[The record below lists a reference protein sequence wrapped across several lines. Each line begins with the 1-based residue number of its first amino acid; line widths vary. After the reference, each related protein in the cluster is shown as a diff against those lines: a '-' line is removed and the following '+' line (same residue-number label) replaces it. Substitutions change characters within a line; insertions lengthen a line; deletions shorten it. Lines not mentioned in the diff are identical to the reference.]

1 MATLTEPAAVLAT
14 HAAPVRLGLRM
25 QVSRESRRLAT
36 ASTFS
41 AAVHVGLV
49 LLLGSWGIAAKPTP
63 SNTALQVSV
72 AAVEPP
78 LEVIE
83 KLLEPTIEERNFEP
97 GQAVLVVSGS
107 AMVAPVVI
115 PEPKPSTAR
124 PQKLSAEQV
133 DVDVF
138 AQSPLLAAVDTGK
151 YKTKLGQIRSAGQ
164 RMQAVIYRGGS
175 VESEKA
181 VALALVWIAK
191 HQLPDGSWS
200 FDHRT
205 SGDCRGQCRHAGTMS
220 NARIAATALAML
232 PFLAA
237 GETHKQG
244 RYKKEIDAGL
254 KFLLRNMQSNG
265 ALTQGGGTMYSQA
278 LATVVLCEL
287 SAITRD
293 RDLLKPS
300 RTAMGYI
307 VAAQDPRGGGWRYF
321 PGMPGDTSV
330 TGWQVMALKS
340 ADNAYHPVP
349 PVSLEGARK
358 FLDYVQQDGGS
369 AYGYATPDEASTA
382 STPVGLLCRMQ
393 MGWTRDEP
401 ALIHGVEA
409 LMVRGPLPNNM
420 YYNFYATQVLHHF
433 GGPHWT
439 EWNKRMRDHLVRTQA
454 TAGHETGSWHF
465 EEVTREDALAPLV
478 GGRLYTTA
486 LAALTL
492 EVYYRY
498 LPLYGNRIFP
508 DETKK
513 P

>member
-1 MATLTEPAAVLAT
+1 MATLTEPAAALAT
-14 HAAPVRLGLRM
+14 HAPSERAALR
-25 QVSRESRRLAT
+25 VHISRASGRLAA
-36 ASTFS
+36 ASAWS
-41 AAVHVGLV
+41 AVVHVGLV
-49 LLLGSWGIAAKPTP
+49 VLLGSWGIAPPPPPSYMTLQATVAK
-63 SNTALQVSV
+63 
-72 AAVEPP
+72 VEPP
-78 LEVIE
+78 PEVIE
-83 KLLEPTIEERNFEP
+83 KLIEPKVEERSVEQMQP
-97 GQAVLVVSGS
+97 VLAFGGI
-107 AMVAPVVI
+107 AAVAPVVI
-115 PEPKPSTAR
+115 PEPKPTSAR
-124 PQKLSAEQV
+124 PQKLSTEQV

-138 AQSPLLAAVDTGK
+138 AQTPLLAAVEAGK
-151 YKTKLGQIRSAGQ
+151 YKEKLGQFRSPGQ

-181 VALALVWIAK
+181 VERALVWLAK
-191 HQLPDGSWS
+191 HQLPDGGWS

-220 NARIAATALAML
+220 GARIAATSLAML

-244 RYKKEIDAGL
+244 RYKKQLEAGL
-254 KFLLRNMQSNG
+254 KFLLRNMQPNG

-287 SAITRD
+287 SALTRD

-330 TGWQVMALKS
+330 TGWQLMALKS

-349 PVSLEGARK
+349 PVSLDGVRK
-358 FLDYVQQDGGS
+358 FLDYVQQEGGS

-393 MGWTRDEP
+393 MGWTPEEP
-401 ALIHGVEA
+401 ALIQGVEA
-409 LMVRGPLPNNM
+409 LMVRGPLPNNI

-465 EEVTREDALAPLV
+465 EEVTPEDALAPMV

-508 DETKK
+508 DEAKK

>member
-1 MATLTEPAAVLAT
+1 MAVLTEPIAALAT
-14 HAAPVRLGLRM
+14 QALRERSGLRVHM
-25 QVSRESRRLAT
+25 SRSGRRLIT
-36 ASTFS
+36 ASAVST
-41 AAVHVGLV
+41 AAHVGLV
-49 LLLGSWGIAAKPTP
+49 LLLGSWGIASKPTP
-63 SNTALQVSV
+63 LKATLQASV
-72 AAVEPP
+72 ARVEQPP
-78 LEVIE
+78 EIVE
-83 KLLEPTIEERNFEP
+83 KLIEPKIVKRNVEQTQP
-97 GQAVLVVSGS
+97 VLAFAGSVV
-107 AMVAPVVI
+107 VAPVVV
-115 PEPKPSTAR
+115 PEPKPPSAR
-124 PQKLSAEQV
+124 PQKLNTEQV

-138 AQSPLLAAVDTGK
+138 TQTPLLAAVEAGK
-151 YKTKLGQIRSAGQ
+151 YKAKLGQIRSPGQ
-164 RMQAVIYRGGS
+164 RLQAVIYRGGS
-175 VESEKA
+175 AESEKA
-181 VALALVWIAK
+181 VERALVWLAK
-191 HQLPDGSWS
+191 HQLTDGSWS

-205 SGDCRGQCRHAGTMS
+205 AGDCRGQCRHPGTMS
-220 NARIAATALAML
+220 GARIAATSLAML
-232 PFLAA
+232 PYLAA

-244 RYKKEIDAGL
+244 RYRKQLDAGL
-254 KFLLRNMQSNG
+254 KFLLRNMQPNG

-287 SAITRD
+287 SALSHD

-300 RTAMGYI
+300 RTAMGFI
-307 VAAQDPRGGGWRYF
+307 VAAQDTRGGGWRYF

-330 TGWQVMALKS
+330 TGWQLMALKS

-349 PVSLEGARK
+349 QASLDGVRK
-358 FLDYVQQDGGS
+358 FLDYVQQEGGS
-369 AYGYATPDEASTA
+369 AYGYATPEEASTA

-393 MGWTRDEP
+393 MGWTREEP
-401 ALIHGVEA
+401 ALIQGVEA
-409 LMVRGPLPNNM
+409 LMVRGPLPNNI

-433 GGPHWT
+433 GGRQWT

-465 EEVTREDALAPLV
+465 EEVTREDALAPTV
-478 GGRLYTTA
+478 GGRLYSTA

>member
-1 MATLTEPAAVLAT
+1 MATFTDTAAVAVPQARPERAGLR
-14 HAAPVRLGLRM
+14 VRL
-25 QVSRESRRLAT
+25 SRSSLRLAA
-36 ASTFS
+36 ASSVS

-49 LLLGSWGIAAKPTP
+49 LVLGGWGIATKPTP
-63 SNTALQVSV
+63 SRTALQASV
-72 AAVEPP
+72 AKVEPP
-78 LEVIE
+78 PEVIE
-83 KLLEPTIEERNFEP
+83 KLLEPTVVERSIERMQPTLAF
-97 GQAVLVVSGS
+97 AGS
-107 AMVAPVVI
+107 AAVAPVAV
-115 PEPKPSTAR
+115 PEPKPTSAR
-124 PQKLSAEQV
+124 PQKLSTEQV

-138 AQSPLLAAVDTGK
+138 AQTPLLAAVEAGK
-151 YKTKLGQIRSAGQ
+151 YKAKLGQIRSPGQ

-175 VESEKA
+175 AESEQA
-181 VALALVWIAK
+181 VERALVWLAK
-191 HQLPDGSWS
+191 HQLPDGGWT

-205 SGDCRGQCRHAGTMS
+205 AGDCRGQCRHAGTMS
-220 NARIAATALAML
+220 GARIAATSLAML

-244 RYKKEIDAGL
+244 RYKKHLDAGV
-254 KFLLRNMQSNG
+254 KFLLRNMQPNG

-287 SAITRD
+287 SALTRD

-300 RTAMGYI
+300 RTAMSYI

-330 TGWQVMALKS
+330 TGWQLMALKS

-349 PVSLEGARK
+349 QASLDGVRA
-358 FLDYVQQDGGS
+358 FLDYVQQDGGA
-369 AYGYATPDEASTA
+369 AYGYATPELASTA

-401 ALIHGVEA
+401 ALIQGVEA
-409 LMVRGPLPNNM
+409 LMVRGPLPNNI

-465 EEVTREDALAPLV
+465 EEVTPEDALAPTV

-508 DETKK
+508 DEAKK